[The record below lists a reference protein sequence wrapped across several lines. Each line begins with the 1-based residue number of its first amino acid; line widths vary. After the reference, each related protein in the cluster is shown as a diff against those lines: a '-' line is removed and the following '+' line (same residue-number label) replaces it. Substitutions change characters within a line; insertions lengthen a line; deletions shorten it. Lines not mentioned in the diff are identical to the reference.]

1 MFILINGIVVTDVI
15 YGGWKG
21 EKSVG
26 HKDGDRNL
34 EMKMVSER
42 VEELEKMVS
51 LLKRDAEK
59 CDRGNASASTRVR
72 KDLMNLI
79 KEIKEL
85 RHFVLEQ
92 RKEKL

>member
-1 MFILINGIVVTDVI
+1 MI
-15 YGGWKG
+15 
-21 EKSVG
+21 
-26 HKDGDRNL
+26 
-34 EMKMVSER
+34 SER
-42 VEELEKMVS
+42 VDELLKMVS

-59 CDRGNASASTRVR
+59 CDGGNASAATRVR

-85 RHFVLEQ
+85 RQSILEQ